1 MRELTK
7 EQYAE
12 ICAKYAPK
20 SKTWPDTLKAFL
32 VGGLICAL
40 AQVIMYLWELA
51 GAGGDAATATSMTL
65 VFIGALLT
73 GLGIYDDIA
82 KFAGAGALVPITGF
96 ANAVAS
102 PALEFKSEG
111 LVLGLAAK
119 MFVIA
124 GPVIVY
130 GLAASVVYGLLL
142 VMASLL

>member
-20 SKTWPDTLKAFL
+20 SKTWPDTLKAFAS
-32 VGGLICAL
+32 GGLICAA
-40 AQVIMYLWELA
+40 AQVIMRLWELA

-102 PALEFKSEG
+102 PALEFKTEG
-111 LVLGLAAK
+111 FVTGLA
-119 MFVIA
+119 
-124 GPVIVY
+124 
-130 GLAASVVYGLLL
+130 SS
-142 VMASLL
+142 SL